1 MTIDIRGGIYQDERV
16 AKFLDTNTL
25 TLRQNIVAEL
35 AKSKP
40 NSIPIILVRGQNANL
55 EMAKFKFLIPSDRI
69 FSDFVL
75 NVRKEITNLNPSESL
90 FFFINEIMPIYHCP
104 MGQLYDRY
112 AAEDGFLYVTC
123 CKENTFGNI

>member
-25 TLRQNIVAEL
+25 TLRKNIVAEL

-40 NSIPIILVRGQNANL
+40 NSIPIILVRGQNSNL
-55 EMAKFKFLIPSDRI
+55 EMDKFKFLIPADRT

-75 NVRKEITNLNPSESL
+75 NVRKEITNLKPSESL
-90 FFFINEIMPIYHCP
+90 FFFINEFMPIYHCP
-104 MGQLYDRY
+104 MGQLYDRHVS
-112 AAEDGFLYVTC
+112 EDGFLYVIC
-123 CKENTFGNI
+123 CKENTFGTI